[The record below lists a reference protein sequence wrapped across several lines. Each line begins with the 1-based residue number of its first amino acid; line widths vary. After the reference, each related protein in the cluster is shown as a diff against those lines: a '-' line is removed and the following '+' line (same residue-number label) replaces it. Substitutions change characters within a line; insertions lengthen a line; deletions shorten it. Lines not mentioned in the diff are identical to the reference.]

1 MYELG
6 SHWTDFHEILYWRL
20 FYENLLRKSK
30 FSYRR
35 TKMLGV
41 LWLKTE
47 VTVTGDNRNIVI
59 GHCRV
64 FDDGV

>member
-1 MYELG
+1 
-6 SHWTDFHEILYWRL
+6 
-20 FYENLLRKSK
+20 
-30 FSYRR
+30 
-35 TKMLGV
+35 MLGV